1 MKRFVQVIEI
11 FPKSLLFFTRNAMVI
26 FKQFPPVPLE
36 GDEGIVLI
44 LKNGEEYLCNSIK
57 RLLISDYEY
66 AGRKYLPS
74 KSLYHFVHCGKLLP
88 DQTYGWSSHV
98 LIG

>member
-1 MKRFVQVIEI
+1 
-11 FPKSLLFFTRNAMVI
+11 MVI

-57 RLLISDYEY
+57 RLLISEALSCDYEY
-66 AGRKYLPS
+66 AGRKYLPEQIPVPLCALW
-74 KSLYHFVHCGKLLP
+74 K
-88 DQTYGWSSHV
+88 T
-98 LIG
+98 IA